1 MGVGAGPLE
10 GVELNAAFW
19 RGRRVL
25 LTGHTGFKGGW
36 LATWLKELGA
46 ELTGFGLPAPPA
58 PSMFE
63 AAHVAD
69 GIASLEGD
77 VRDPDAV
84 RDAVRR
90 ARPEVVLHLAAQ
102 PLVRLSYRQPVET
115 FAANLLGTVHVLDA
129 VRQTGDVRVVLCVT
143 TDKVYE
149 NRGLE
154 RGYAEDDE
162 LGGHDPYSASKAAAE
177 LAVAAYR
184 RSFLEE
190 AGTRVATARAGNVIG
205 GGDWGED
212 RLVPDVARA
221 WRAGEPV
228 VVRSPDA
235 VRPWQHVLNPL
246 SGYLGLAER
255 LWDEPGLAGPWN
267 FGPDEDDAWPVAAI
281 VERLAGHWGIDVQIR
296 PDAGPHEAAYLRL
309 DSRRAHEQLGWRPRW
324 ALDRALDATA
334 EWYSAQAAGADMR
347 EVTAEQ
353 VRVFLA
359 TPAPV
364 GA

>member
-1 MGVGAGPLE
+1 MGVGARALE
-10 GVELNAAFW
+10 GVDLNAAFW

-46 ELTGFGLPAPPA
+46 ELTGFGLPAPA
-58 PSMFE
+58 SPSMFE

-69 GIASLEGD
+69 GMTTLEGD
-77 VRDPDAV
+77 VRDEAAV
-84 RDAVRR
+84 RAAVRAAR
-90 ARPEVVLHLAAQ
+90 AEVVLHLAAQ
-102 PLVRLSYRQPVET
+102 PLVRRSYRQPVET

-129 VRQTGDVRVVLCVT
+129 VREAGGTRVVLCVT

-149 NRGLE
+149 NVGQE
-154 RGYAEDDE
+154 RGYVEDDQ

-177 LAVAAYR
+177 LAVSAYR
-184 RSFLEE
+184 RSFLEQ
-190 AGTRVATARAGNVIG
+190 AGTGVATARAGNVIG

-246 SGYLGLAER
+246 SGYLGLVER
-255 LWDEPGLAGPWN
+255 LWDEPDLAGPWN

-281 VERLAGHWGIDVQIR
+281 VERLAGHWGIDVHIR
-296 PDAGPHEAAYLRL
+296 PDGGPHEAAHLRL
-309 DSRRAHEQLGWRPRW
+309 DSRRAHERLGWHPRW
-324 ALDRALDATA
+324 PLDRALDATA
-334 EWYSAQAAGADMR
+334 EWYSAHAAGEDMR
-347 EVTAEQ
+347 AVTAEQ
-353 VRVFLA
+353 VRAFLA
-359 TPAPV
+359 TSSTV